1 MARTISDIQ
10 RRKLE
15 EQEAMDRIAMQREM
29 MAGQDRRFDAGI
41 SADERAASLLAKAK
55 FDAVQSAQDW
65 EVESNEDMFY
75 NPDGSVGF
83 VDVANSRAGQ
93 LNTLRGETD
102 IETATRTNAFGEGRI
117 RLDDL
122 LRSES
127 ASNLLDQQRSDTY
140 TGRQIADIIGDFGG
154 NPDMAR
160 GAILESGLA
169 TEDNVDVM
177 LALGTEAYS
186 DMLNEQGNFGMLRYP
201 AAAALNF
208 GLPAGGASSVPD
220 PTVTDPPVVSGNG
233 MGTPERAGQI
243 VGGIGNYFGNQF
255 REIGDHYG
263 QGPLIEHIT
272 PSHLGDQLGD
282 LMDPGYQATQL
293 NASMGTGDGLK
304 SAWENRAQGDGGM
317 ARFFRAKQIADL
329 EAKYE
334 RREITEDQL
343 EREITAL
350 EAAAVGN

>member
-1 MARTISDIQ
+1 M
-10 RRKLE
+10 
-15 EQEAMDRIAMQREM
+15 
-29 MAGQDRRFDAGI
+29 
-41 SADERAASLLAKAK
+41 
-55 FDAVQSAQDW
+55 
-65 EVESNEDMFY
+65 
-75 NPDGSVGF
+75 
-83 VDVANSRAGQ
+83 
-93 LNTLRGETD
+93 
-102 IETATRTNAFGEGRI
+102 
-117 RLDDL
+117 
-122 LRSES
+122 
-127 ASNLLDQQRSDTY
+127 
-140 TGRQIADIIGDFGG
+140 
-154 NPDMAR
+154 
-160 GAILESGLA
+160 
-169 TEDNVDVM
+169 M

>member
-1 MARTISDIQ
+1 MSFFDFVGAMGAGGGEMARTISDIQ

-154 NPDMAR
+154 TGR
-160 GAILESGLA
+160 
-169 TEDNVDVM
+169 
-177 LALGTEAYS
+177 
-186 DMLNEQGNFGMLRYP
+186 
-201 AAAALNF
+201 
-208 GLPAGGASSVPD
+208 D
-220 PTVTDPPVVSGNG
+220 P
-233 MGTPERAGQI
+233 
-243 VGGIGNYFGNQF
+243 
-255 REIGDHYG
+255 
-263 QGPLIEHIT
+263 
-272 PSHLGDQLGD
+272 
-282 LMDPGYQATQL
+282 
-293 NASMGTGDGLK
+293 
-304 SAWENRAQGDGGM
+304 
-317 ARFFRAKQIADL
+317 
-329 EAKYE
+329 
-334 RREITEDQL
+334 
-343 EREITAL
+343 
-350 EAAAVGN
+350 